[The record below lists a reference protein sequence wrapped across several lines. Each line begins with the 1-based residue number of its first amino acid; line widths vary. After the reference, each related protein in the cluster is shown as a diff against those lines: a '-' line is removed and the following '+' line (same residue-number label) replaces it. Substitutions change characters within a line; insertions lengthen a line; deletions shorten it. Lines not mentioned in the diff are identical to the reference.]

1 MTALFVKIVKDEN
14 TNHYFQCQ
22 NMEDFD
28 LYMDMAK
35 EKGWE
40 ISHKLVSVEDLFKDE
55 CVKTVH
61 VLDVH
66 NREDVQP
73 LDAFVNSYID
83 RVLDVCD
90 GNKAEASRLL
100 GVNRGMIY
108 RKLPI

>member
-14 TNHYFQCQ
+14 TTQYFQCQ

-40 ISHKLVSVEDLFKDE
+40 ISHKLVSVEDLFKE
-55 CVKTVH
+55 EVVKTGH
-61 VLDVH
+61 VLDA
-66 NREDVQP
+66 NSREDIQP
-73 LDAFVNSYID
+73 LNEVMNRYID
-83 RVLDVCD
+83 RALAVCD

-100 GVNRGMIY
+100 GVNRSMIY
-108 RKLPI
+108 RKLPK